1 MEHGWESENATDLV
15 TFSRLRIARSKATK
29 MTFSFCFLFLSLFVH
44 GRHDPPGHSGP
55 GSDPELCIGSLE
67 SPASVVL
74 HSAHHKPAM
83 EGYGKFI
90 WGLSI
95 KY

>member
-1 MEHGWESENATDLV
+1 MERGWESEDAPDLV
-15 TFSRLRIARSKATK
+15 TFSRLRNAQSKATK
-29 MTFSFCFLFLSLFVH
+29 ITFFFSLFVC
-44 GRHDPPGHSGP
+44 GRLDPPGHSGP
-55 GSDPELCIGSLE
+55 DNDPELCIGSLE

-90 WGLSI
+90 RELSI